1 MKLFCSGSCRLLTT
15 IYNGRDKCD
24 PLHSM
29 YYNYVGKNFLGKFN
43 NTKQHIQFIEYILGN
58 IILPDVISD
67 GFFTD
72 CKEKSGHLLEY
83 TENIK
88 RDFFNCDVYIF
99 EVCSLKIYNIDGY
112 EVSYQ
117 HTNKYK
123 YREQTEQEIYDD
135 LIKIRSIIPLDKH
148 IVIQG
153 HFRPQIVYG
162 SDHSPIAK
170 REIICNAINHF
181 INDSKNVSLCDPSY
195 FLKDNQDCTD
205 DDIHFND
212 IGHIKFFDYL
222 YEWILSQTNK

>member
-1 MKLFCSGSCRLLTT
+1 
-15 IYNGRDKCD
+15 
-24 PLHSM
+24 M

-58 IILPDVISD
+58 IVLPDIILD

-88 RDFFNCDVYIF
+88 KEFFDCDAYIF

-135 LIKIRSIIPLDKH
+135 LVKIRNIIPSEKH

-162 SDHSPIAK
+162 SERKPIAK
-170 REIICNAINHF
+170 REIIFGAVNRF
-181 INDSKNVSLCDPSY
+181 ITDSENVSFCDPSD

-205 DDIHFND
+205 DDVHFNNE
-212 IGHIKFFDYL
+212 GHIKFFNYL
-222 YEWILSQTNK
+222 IEWIVSHPSK